1 MKKPYKLPD
10 ALQAARKKYPIKTD
24 YRDWLAFEQ
33 ILDRADLTEEEKQV
47 FALRRVL
54 KSPPPSDALA
64 FLELFLRAAWF
75 CRCGL
80 PVVPEDDSRKTL
92 DFYKDF
98 WAVWADFLTYNHVDL
113 LKETLHWWQFMAL
126 FQSLPE
132 EAQIK
137 RRIGIRSVTYGEL
150 SKIKNSKQRRQIKRL
165 QQLYALEDDC
175 DEDDD

>member
-1 MKKPYKLPD
+1 M
-10 ALQAARKKYPIKTD
+10 
-24 YRDWLAFEQ
+24 
-33 ILDRADLTEEEKQV
+33 
-47 FALRRVL
+47 
-54 KSPPPSDALA
+54 
-64 FLELFLRAAWF
+64 
-75 CRCGL
+75 
-80 PVVPEDDSRKTL
+80 
-92 DFYKDF
+92 
-98 WAVWADFLTYNHVDL
+98 WADFLTYNHVDL
-113 LKETLHWWQFMAL
+113 LKETMHWWQFMAL